1 MISVSNPWVIKS
13 SASKSLDTPSCCEIC
28 CFNSSTVLQDPRSC
42 PDSAQRATSGADVAS
57 EAMTRWHVDTL
68 ARWHVAQRC
77 GVNIWLRDLIFV
89 FEDDEKSNKESHDK
103 RKTVSNIPI
112 YYHFIL
118 SIPSWSLVWDYACFQ
133 MMEKITSLGVR
144 YRRGTGWSKW
154 NLFGIHGVPRRFE
167 GPS

>member
-1 MISVSNPWVIKS
+1 MGDQVI
-13 SASKSLDTPSCCEIC
+13 
-28 CFNSSTVLQDPRSC
+28 CFQVTGHTKLLRDLLFQLIHRVAGSQKLPR
-42 PDSAQRATSGADVAS
+42 QRPTCHQWCRRCVRS
-57 EAMTRWHVDTL
+57 HDTL
-68 ARWHVAQRC
+68 TCWHVAQRC

-103 RKTVSNIPI
+103 RITVSNIPI
-112 YYHFIL
+112 YYHSIL

-154 NLFGIHGVPRRFE
+154 NLFGIHGVPRCFE